1 MDVRFCYSC
10 QKKMPFVAGLCARC
24 RGREGEQPGAEMDAN
39 NTDETPKM
47 DRLTESE
54 KWRATLL
61 LLAVISIVVWVSKA
75 SQQQAPPQKPEET
88 VEQRE
93 ERHIRETRLNLERMI
108 RARLRDPDSYQ
119 QISAVTLP
127 SPEKGVIGLVV
138 HYRAK
143 NGFGGYTNGFASGN
157 CDMTARNCKILRMQ

>member
-1 MDVRFCYSC
+1 
-10 QKKMPFVAGLCARC
+10 MPFVAGLCARC
-24 RGREGEQPGAEMDAN
+24 RSKEGEPARAEIHLD
-39 NTDETPKM
+39 NTGEAPKA
-47 DRLTESE
+47 DRLTEPE

-61 LLAVISIVVWVSKA
+61 LLSIIFVVFLVSKDDHP
-75 SQQQAPPQKPEET
+75 QAPAQKPEET
-88 VEQRE
+88 AEQRNA
-93 ERHIRETRLNLERMI
+93 RYVRETAWNLERMI

-143 NGFGGYTNGFASGN
+143 NGFGGYTEGYASGN
-157 CDMTARNCKILRMQ
+157 CDMTARNCQILRMQ